1 MELKL
6 KIPKQIQQNYSI
18 LNYDYAAPF
27 DIFLE
32 EYIDGLSLLIS
43 KPSKFFT
50 KTNFIKNMPSKILKN
65 LVVKQPSMGD
75 IFMASN
81 NKMKSF

>member
-27 DIFLE
+27 DIFL
-32 EYIDGLSLLIS
+32 D
-43 KPSKFFT
+43 
-50 KTNFIKNMPSKILKN
+50 
-65 LVVKQPSMGD
+65 
-75 IFMASN
+75 
-81 NKMKSF
+81 

>member
-32 EYIDGLSLLIS
+32 EYIDGFIVIDKQTIKIFHQNQLYQEYAIQDFEKFGS
-43 KPSKFFT
+43 KATINGGYIYGIQTT
-50 KTNFIKNMPSKILKN
+50 K
-65 LVVKQPSMGD
+65 
-75 IFMASN
+75 
-81 NKMKSF
+81 